1 MLLDFTRE
9 AGTTLFSG
17 CNNGIRSREKI
28 LVDSSLDKLEVK
40 ALRGQLITSSF
51 FLGCAQ
57 EGLYSGKVILH
68 PDVSQL
74 MRNLKLLL
82 LLVSDLDLVYMCLS
96 SHSIQIIISSLI

>member
-51 FLGCAQ
+51 SLVAHRKAYTLGK
-57 EGLYSGKVILH
+57 LY
-68 PDVSQL
+68 
-74 MRNLKLLL
+74 
-82 LLVSDLDLVYMCLS
+82 C
-96 SHSIQIIISSLI
+96 IQM